1 MRREL
6 ILTLIVCLIIS
17 CICFRSF
24 HVYKISNKE
33 YVQIDFF
40 FFFGSYKNPE
50 FYQGC
55 SLSELGIKL

>member
-1 MRREL
+1 M
-6 ILTLIVCLIIS
+6 
-17 CICFRSF
+17 
-24 HVYKISNKE
+24 YKISNKE
-33 YVQIDFF
+33 YVQIDFFF